1 VDFFHGPQ
9 STTGSIHKL
18 RGIGDQVFVSKLIA
32 AGAPGMPFQ
41 AYALKSRAAE
51 GFTALGKVIAITYV
65 VLRFLGKEKK
75 NT

>member
-1 VDFFHGPQ
+1 
-9 STTGSIHKL
+9 
-18 RGIGDQVFVSKLIA
+18 
-32 AGAPGMPFQ
+32 MPFQ